1 MACFSRNS
9 ADVVQELRLRRPAV
23 VRAARRRRRRRRRRA
38 GGVATLLSMSGRHAV
53 GPTHQVPQVQVRRP
67 PSRPQGECD
76 VIADF
81 GRRCVPIGREWTA
94 FVTLSLA
101 AALRWRSSTT
111 DTRCRRTLNS
121 PTWPTSS
128 RGPRC
133 VSLRFFFLV
142 CPFFFASPLR
152 CGLQK
157 KTWFPTWL
165 VDQIL
170 LRVVIGCSW
179 WSVLKF
185 LDPVSPLDGPSFSCC
200 FSSSISSSFPHP
212 LESTFD

>member
-142 CPFFFASPLR
+142 CPFFCVASALWSA
-152 CGLQK
+152 K
-157 KTWFPTWL
+157 KNL
-165 VDQIL
+165 VSNLARGPDSSQSGHRL
-170 LRVVIGCSW
+170 FLVVSFE
-179 WSVLKF
+179 VLG
-185 LDPVSPLDGPSFSCC
+185 SSFS
-200 FSSSISSSFPHP
+200 
-212 LESTFD
+212 T